1 MLRLSCGRSVLW
13 TRERERG
20 RTHLRRGV
28 PDVEPGL
35 DGGGRVLLLLL
46 LLLLLVLGEEE
57 RGACGR
63 RRRCSS
69 LVVVEE
75 AGQGGAPPLHQPGQH
90 PLHSNV
96 LARYDNM
103 MTGVVRERRG
113 GREARPVTTPHTP
126 VCCVSCV
133 YVAEQGRTGSVG

>member
-35 DGGGRVLLLLL
+35 DGGGRVLL

-103 MTGVVRERRG
+103 MTGVVRERR
-113 GREARPVTTPHTP
+113 EEEERPGQSPHHTHQ
-126 VCCVSCV
+126 CAVSLV
-133 YVAEQGRTGSVG
+133 YM